1 MKLGQQEQTEH
12 LAKRVEL
19 LFVSDTNGFVKLSYG
34 LQQMGQLGMEDER
47 D

>member
-1 MKLGQQEQTEH
+1 MKLEQQEQMEH

-19 LFVSDTNGFVKLSYG
+19 LCISDTNDFVKLSYG